1 MGGSCHGEAPSV
13 LVTSFAKSE
22 APALPC
28 PAAPVPL
35 RVLLPKKQ
43 LDFLM
48 PGEGGRCGLPC
59 FGFG

>member
-1 MGGSCHGEAPSV
+1 MPRGGPFRVGHKLCQVRGASAPV
-13 LVTSFAKSE
+13 
-22 APALPC
+22 PG
-28 PAAPVPL
+28 APVPL